1 MKKGFSLLWSTKM
14 IKYLLFST
22 KIKAFNDLFQ
32 KIHKTSLTSHL
43 ERYAITKN
51 MRLDDGRYLISS
63 LYSLHKSP
71 LGNLFLF
78 VHLTLLIQ
86 KVEQFFTKNPYIKLC

>member
-1 MKKGFSLLWSTKM
+1 M

-32 KIHKTSLTSHL
+32 RIHKTSLTSHL
-43 ERYAITKN
+43 ERYAVTKN

-63 LYSLHKSP
+63 PGPVLSS
-71 LGNLFLF
+71 
-78 VHLTLLIQ
+78 
-86 KVEQFFTKNPYIKLC
+86 